1 MSSPRKGIPAA
12 TTLAAVGQ
20 KGKKKGEPAPSLP
33 DPRPTETSSAEAFR
47 SRQRPAG
54 PFWTGAGRATQA
66 LILRGTKT
74 RPDILFAI
82 FLASLYWVGILSH
95 LWPPTRPLMAVL
107 TPYFLLATG
116 VAALLLAIPTE
127 RRAAYLTWVVLSCLV
142 TFALEALGVA
152 TGMVF
157 GAYHYGGVLGS
168 HVLGVPPVI
177 GFNWVMVV
185 LAFIGLLCRLP
196 GGRVWGPLVAAA
208 AATGFDWIMEP
219 VAIGLGYWT
228 WEERDVPLQNYAA
241 WFLIALALSAAYAL
255 LGLRSR
261 RDTPAI
267 LAGAQLVFFGV
278 LRVALF
284 S

>member
-1 MSSPRKGIPAA
+1 MS
-12 TTLAAVGQ
+12 TH
-20 KGKKKGEPAPSLP
+20 
-33 DPRPTETSSAEAFR
+33 
-47 SRQRPAG
+47 
-54 PFWTGAGRATQA
+54 A
-66 LILRGTKT
+66 LILRRAKD
-74 RPDILFAI
+74 RPDIVFAVL
-82 FLASLYWVGILSH
+82 LAGLYLVGIPSH

-107 TPYFLLATG
+107 TPYVLLATG

-127 RRAAYLTWVVLSCLV
+127 RRAAYLAWVGFSYVV

-157 GAYHYGGVLGS
+157 GAYRYGEVLGS
-168 HVLGVPPVI
+168 HFLGVPPVI

-185 LAFIGLLCRLP
+185 LASIGLFSRLP
-196 GGRVWGPLVAAA
+196 GGRVYGPLLAAM

-228 WEERDVPLQNYAA
+228 WDDGDIPLQNYAA
-241 WFLIALALSAAYAL
+241 WFLIALVVSAAYSL

-284 S
+284 G